1 MTDLTSLLA
10 TSAAEGAR
18 LLALDWLERVRSTRT
33 ALADA
38 PTDPEALH
46 ALRVALTRLRATLRL
61 FDPVLD
67 GGLGRRGRRAL
78 RNANAALGPVRDRD
92 VQDRQLE
99 QLTAALDAEAQLGAQ
114 WLRDRFAAQRPHRLH
129 RALRTVAAQ
138 LDPAFEGWQHR
149 LRHYVQPRV
158 AGVPLNDTPLAVF
171 LVHALHGAIERLQAD
186 ADAAHGTTDAALVHS
201 MRISVKRLRA
211 LLVPWLPDLAEAGP
225 LFEQATEL
233 QDTIGSARDAHLL
246 ARRARRESRR
256 APEHGDALRAL
267 AEQLEERAVA
277 AHHKVHA
284 RWLSSEQQNALA
296 DLLAAV
302 PAAADAFARH
312 GRPDEEIERKYLL
325 HALPDEVRALKGI
338 RIAQGWLPGER
349 LRERL
354 RRSVYP
360 DGRVQWTRTVKVGTG
375 VARVEVEEDTPAVL
389 FETLWPLTVEARVKK
404 VRYEVADGAFVWQLD
419 VFLDRE
425 LLLAEIELPSADTPV
440 SFPAWLAPCVTRE
453 VTGDPAYVNANL
465 ARARRPPASA

>member
-1 MTDLTSLLA
+1 MTDPTSLLA
-10 TSAAEGAR
+10 ISAAEGAR
-18 LLALDWLERVRSTRT
+18 LLALDWLERVQSTRT

-38 PTDPEALH
+38 PTDPETLH

-61 FDPVLD
+61 FEPVLD

-78 RNANAALGPVRDRD
+78 RRANAALGPLRDRD
-92 VQDRQLE
+92 VQTQQLE
-99 QLTAALDAEAQLGAQ
+99 QLASALDAEAKRGAQ
-114 WLRDRFAAQRPHRLH
+114 WLRDRFDAQRPHRVH

-138 LDPAFEGWQHR
+138 LDPALAGWQHR
-149 LRHYVQPRV
+149 LRHYAQPRV
-158 AGVPLNDTPLAVF
+158 AGVPANDTPLAVF
-171 LVHALHGAIERLQAD
+171 LVHALHGAVERLQAD
-186 ADAAHGTTDAALVHS
+186 ARAAAGTTDPELVHR
-201 MRISVKRLRA
+201 MRISAKRLRA
-211 LLVPWLPDLAEAGP
+211 LLVPWLPVLDEAAP
-225 LFEQATEL
+225 LFEQATRL
-233 QDTIGSARDAHLL
+233 QDDIGHARDAHLL
-246 ARRARRESRR
+246 AHRARREARH
-256 APEHGDALRAL
+256 APEHGDALLAL
-267 AEQLEERAVA
+267 ADQLEERAVLA
-277 AHHKVHA
+277 NHEIHT
-284 RWLSSEQQNALA
+284 RWLCAEHHDAFAQ
-296 DLLAAV
+296 LLATV
-302 PAAADAFARH
+302 PAAAEAFARH
-312 GRPDEEIERKYLL
+312 GRPDQEIERKYLL
-325 HALPDEVRALKGI
+325 HALPECVREHEGI

-389 FETLWPLTVEARVKK
+389 FETLWPLTAQARVEK

-465 ARARRPPASA
+465 ARALRPPASA